1 MESVPTPPDISGAP
15 LHVAIIMD
23 GNGRWAAARGLK
35 RTAGHR
41 RGAEAVKTAA
51 EAAILLGVRYLTLFG
66 FSSENWSRPE
76 WEVSDLMGL
85 LRHYLQREIG
95 FLQEHS
101 VRLRV
106 IGDRTRLAPDI
117 VGSIER
123 AEKATTHNRRL
134 TLTIAL
140 SYGGRAEICRA
151 ASRLAQEATAG
162 RIDPTK
168 IDESLFSNF
177 LYTYDMPDPD
187 LVIRTSGERRISNF
201 LLWQVAYAELLFLD
215 TLWPDFCR
223 QDFEQAIRDYCRR
236 ERRYGAVSA

>member
-1 MESVPTPPDISGAP
+1 MESVPPPPDISGAP

-51 EAAILLGVRYLTLFG
+51 EAAIRLGVRYLTLFG

-76 WEVSDLMGL
+76 WEVSELMGL

-117 VGSIER
+117 VGSIEC
-123 AEKATTHNRRL
+123 AEKATIHNRRL

-140 SYGGRAEICRA
+140 SYGGRAEICQA

-162 RIDPTK
+162 RIDPTT
-168 IDESLFSNF
+168 IDQSLFSNF

-201 LLWQVAYAELLFLD
+201 LLWQVAYSELLFLD

-223 QDFEQAIRDYCRR
+223 QDFEQAILDYCRR